1 MTMNEMEKYLRSCR
15 SEFWQKVFRAEL
27 EYLLPHLIAGAKVLS
42 VGCGPAIIEK
52 TLNAH
57 GINVTGLDVSREAL
71 AYAPDTVRTVAG
83 RAEDMPFADSA
94 FDAVIFVA
102 SLQFVQDYKK
112 AVAETTRVLRPQG
125 LFIALLLNPDS
136 GFFKR
141 KLRNADS
148 YVRKMKHT
156 NLKKIEN
163 TVAERYQVQTEYYLG
178 IMDDNRLF
186 STREPADAVL
196 YIIKGTKK

>member
-1 MTMNEMEKYLRSCR
+1 MNEMEKYLRSCR

-52 TLNAH
+52 ALNAH

-125 LFIALLLNPDS
+125 LFLALLLNPDS
-136 GFFKR
+136 DFFKR

-148 YVRKMKHT
+148 YVRKIKHT
-156 NLKKIEN
+156 NLKEIEN
-163 TVAERYQVQTEYYLG
+163 TVTEKYQVQTEYYLG
-178 IMDDNRLF
+178 ITADNRLF

>member
-1 MTMNEMEKYLRSCR
+1 MNEMEKYLRSCR

-125 LFIALLLNPDS
+125 LFLALLLNPDS
-136 GFFKR
+136 DFFKR

-148 YVRKMKHT
+148 YVRKIKHT
-156 NLKKIEN
+156 NLKEIEN
-163 TVAERYQVQTEYYLG
+163 TVTEKYQVQTEYYLG
-178 IMDDNRLF
+178 ITADNRLF